1 MERRKH
7 PRFKVDLPVRFSKE
21 HWSAQGR
28 VIDISLGGCRVN
40 SKAAVFT
47 GDCLS
52 MEISLPDSQPELTVE
67 LAVVRWSIGQQFGVE
82 FVRMWPD
89 EQSRLDQ
96 FAQRLAAD

>member
-1 MERRKH
+1 
-7 PRFKVDLPVRFSKE
+7 
-21 HWSAQGR
+21 
-28 VIDISLGGCRVN
+28 
-40 SKAAVFT
+40 
-47 GDCLS
+47 